1 MLYPRY
7 LGTNVQRRVYN
18 PDPPCWLSI
27 IVTCHSPSPL
37 LLNKRSS
44 HPLTLYPKPNHQHKH
59 FTTMSDMGRQSL
71 GKYTS
76 MCALIIASTLE
87 HLEDDILTCSS
98 SLPLQVTRPPPPSS
112 PTPRNRT
119 SSRPPTTSRE
129 PSTPSPRKFSDRSK
143 YFGSRL
149 AAHIPI
155 LTEYSA
161 NVHSA
166 VQPQEEKSTTQ
177 KIGDAV
183 SGTSPLLRSIP
194 LFTFTYSAYHPS
206 S

>member
-1 MLYPRY
+1 M
-7 LGTNVQRRVYN
+7 
-18 PDPPCWLSI
+18 
-27 IVTCHSPSPL
+27 
-37 LLNKRSS
+37 
-44 HPLTLYPKPNHQHKH
+44 
-59 FTTMSDMGRQSL
+59 
-71 GKYTS
+71 
-76 MCALIIASTLE
+76 
-87 HLEDDILTCSS
+87 
-98 SLPLQVTRPPPPSS
+98 TRPPPPSS

-143 YFGSRL
+143 YFGSRH
-149 AAHIPI
+149 AARTQI

-206 S
+206 SQATTPTESSLKSINGRGCRSHRNPLLASACRNVSLSNSKSYPEMK